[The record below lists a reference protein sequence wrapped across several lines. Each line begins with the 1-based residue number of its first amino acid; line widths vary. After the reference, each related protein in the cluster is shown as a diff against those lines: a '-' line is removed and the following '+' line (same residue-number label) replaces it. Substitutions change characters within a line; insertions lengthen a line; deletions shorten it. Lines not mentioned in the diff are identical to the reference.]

1 MIQSGDF
8 IRAYNKV
15 ADRNRKRTES
25 LWADRML
32 AGKKAPFTWGVMF
45 IMKDRERAKRDWQ
58 PAVRYQR
65 NVKE

>member
-8 IRAYNKV
+8 IKAYNKV
-15 ADRNRKRTES
+15 TDRNSKRTES
-25 LWADRML
+25 LWADRNL
-32 AGKKAPFTWGVMF
+32 SGKKAPLTFGVMF

-65 NVKE
+65 NVKA

>member
-8 IRAYNKV
+8 IKAYNKV
-15 ADRNRKRTES
+15 ACRNLKRTES
-25 LWADRML
+25 LWATRTMN
-32 AGKKAPFTWGVMF
+32 GKNAPFTLGVAF
-45 IMKDRERAKRDWQ
+45 IIKDRERAKRKWQ